1 LSDARTPQHVEPIGH
16 PPRDHPAVNDE
27 NDLPLVTV
35 VTPSL
40 NQGRFIRETIESV
53 LTQSYPRVEHVV
65 MDGGSTDE
73 TMSILES
80 YGDRLAWVSAPDGG
94 QASAINTAW
103 RRARG
108 TILAYLNSDDTY
120 RPGAIE
126 AAVAGLRAHPEAGAV
141 YGEGY
146 HVDEAG
152 SVIGRYPTEPFDPAR
167 LRVTCF
173 ICQPTVFLRRDVV
186 ERVGY
191 LDQSLRYCMDYD
203 LWIRL
208 ARVSR
213 FVYLPEY
220 LANTRVHPETKT
232 VEHRLPVHAEILDT
246 VHHHFGHLTSQWVY
260 GYALAALHAHRRH
273 TWRANLSFVGRL
285 IGVSLATFARYRS
298 PIPRSEWRLWA
309 VWIRHA
315 LRGR

>member
-1 LSDARTPQHVEPIGH
+1 MSEV
-16 PPRDHPAVNDE
+16 
-27 NDLPLVTV
+27 PLVTV

-40 NQGRFIRETIESV
+40 NHGRFIRDTIESV
-53 LTQSYPRVEHVV
+53 LSQGHPRVEYLV

-73 TMSILES
+73 TLTILAS
-80 YGDRLAWVSAPDGG
+80 YGDRLAWVSEPDGG
-94 QASAINTAW
+94 QTQAINKGW

-108 TILAYLNSDDTY
+108 SIIAYLNSDDTY
-120 RPGAIE
+120 LPGAIE
-126 AAVAGLRAHPEAGAV
+126 KAVAGLCAHPDAAAV

-152 SVIGRYPTEPFDPAR
+152 RVIERYPTEPFDPAR
-167 LRVTCF
+167 LGQTCF

-186 ERVGY
+186 ERLGY
-191 LDQSLRYCMDYD
+191 LDESRRYCMDYD

-213 FVYLPEY
+213 FVYLAEY
-220 LANTRVHPETKT
+220 LAHTRVHAETKT
-232 VEHRLPVHAEILDT
+232 TEHRLPVHAEILDT

-260 GYALAALHAHRRH
+260 GYALAVLHAHRRQ
-273 TWRANLSFVGRL
+273 TWWANLSFVYRL
-285 IGVSLATFARYRS
+285 IGVSAATFARYRS

-309 VWIRHA
+309 LWIRHA